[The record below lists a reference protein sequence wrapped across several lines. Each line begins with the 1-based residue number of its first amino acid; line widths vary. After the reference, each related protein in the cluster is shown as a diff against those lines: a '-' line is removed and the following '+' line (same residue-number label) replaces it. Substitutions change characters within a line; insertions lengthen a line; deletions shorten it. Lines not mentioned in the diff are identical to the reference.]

1 MEAMNATNNQRGKK
15 MTTITYRIVFADNTG
30 SRAVQSL
37 AVSCGGDWRDGVERF
52 DGESDLAFIDC
63 PAENAEFLEGMMD
76 EDENVISYAER

>member
-1 MEAMNATNNQRGKK
+1 M
-15 MTTITYRIVFADNTG
+15 D
-30 SRAVQSL
+30 
-37 AVSCGGDWRDGVERF
+37 DWRDGVERF